1 MADMEFDAERLAMIA
16 ADLESSVAGT
26 EVVTSAFRAELED
39 VKGAM
44 TAAAAQAAGLSRS
57 LGSSLKTAFDD
68 LIFDG
73 AKLSD
78 VLGNIGR
85 SVANSAYNSAVTPV
99 ANAVGGVIGNG
110 LQSLFASILPFANGA
125 AFSAGRVTPF
135 ANGGVVTQPTG
146 FAMRGGVGL
155 MGEAGPEAIMPL
167 ARGSDGKLGVRGGG
181 GRSVHVTMNVSTPD
195 VAGFQRSSSQI
206 AANLS
211 RALQRGG
218 RNL

>member
-1 MADMEFDAERLAMIA
+1 MADLEFEAERLALIA
-16 ADLESSVAGT
+16 ADLENSVAGT
-26 EVVTSAFRAELED
+26 EAVTSAFRAELED
-39 VKGAM
+39 VKSAM
-44 TAAAAQAAGLSRS
+44 SAAGAQAAGLSRA

-85 SVANSAYNSAVTPV
+85 SVVDSAYNSAVTPV
-99 ANAVGGVIGNG
+99 ANAFGGMIGNG
-110 LQSLFASILPFANGA
+110 LQSLMASILPFADGA

-135 ANGGVVTQPTG
+135 ANGGIVTQATG
-146 FAMRGGVGL
+146 FPMRGGVGL

-167 ARGSDGKLGVRGGG
+167 ARGADGKLGVRGTGG
-181 GRSVHVTMNVSTPD
+181 QVHVTMNVTTPD
-195 VAGFQRSSSQI
+195 AAGFQRSSSQI

-211 RALQRGG
+211 RALQRGS

>member
-1 MADMEFDAERLAMIA
+1 MADLEFEAERLAMIA
-16 ADLESSVAGT
+16 SDLENSVAGT
-26 EVVTSAFRAELED
+26 EVVTSAFRAELEE

-44 TAAAAQAAGLSRS
+44 SAAGTQAAGLSRS
-57 LGSSLKTAFDD
+57 LGSSLKSAFDD

-85 SVANSAYNSAVTPV
+85 SVANSSFNAAITPV
-99 ANAVGGVIGNG
+99 MNSFGGAIGNG
-110 LQSLFASILPFANGA
+110 LTSLIGKILPFADGA

-135 ANGGVVTQPTG
+135 AAGGIVSAPTR
-146 FAMRGGVGL
+146 FPMRGGLGL

-167 ARGSDGKLGVRGGG
+167 ARGADGRLGVRGGG
-181 GRSVHVTMNVSTPD
+181 GSAVNVTMHVSTPD

-218 RNL
+218 RNV

>member
-1 MADMEFDAERLAMIA
+1 MADMEFEAERLASLA
-16 ADLESSVAGT
+16 ADLENSVAGAET
-26 EVVTSAFRAELED
+26 ATSAFRSELED

-44 TAAAAQAAGLSRS
+44 SAAGVQAADLSRS
-57 LGSSLKTAFDD
+57 LGSSLKTAFSD

-78 VLGNIGR
+78 VLANIGR
-85 SVANSAYNSAVTPV
+85 SVVNSSFNAAITPV
-99 ANAVGGVIGNG
+99 TNSLGSLVENG
-110 LQSLFASILPFANGA
+110 LQALMGKILPFADGA

-135 ANGGVVTQPTG
+135 ANGGVVSQPTG
-146 FAMRGGVGL
+146 FAMRGGAGL

-167 ARGSDGKLGVRGGG
+167 ARGADGKLGVRGDG
-181 GRSVHVTMNVSTPD
+181 GRAVHVTMHISTPD
-195 VAGFQRSSSQI
+195 VAGFNRSSSQI

>member
-1 MADMEFDAERLAMIA
+1 MADMEFEAERLAMIA
-16 ADLESSVAGT
+16 ADLEHAVVGT
-26 EVVTSAFRAELED
+26 DAVTSAFRDELEQ

-44 TAAAAQAAGLSRS
+44 SAASAQAAGLSRS

-73 AKLSD
+73 TKLSD

-85 SVANSAYNSAVTPV
+85 SVVNSAYNSAVTPV
-99 ANAVGGVIGNG
+99 ANAFGGLIGNG
-110 LQSLFASILPFANGA
+110 LQSLIGAILPFADGA

-135 ANGGVVTQPTG
+135 ANGGIVTQPTG
-146 FAMRGGVGL
+146 FALRGGAGL

-167 ARGSDGKLGVRGGG
+167 ARGADGKLGVRGGTG
-181 GRSVHVTMNVSTPD
+181 GAVHVTMNISTPD

>member
-1 MADMEFDAERLAMIA
+1 MADLEFETERLALVV

-26 EVVTSAFRAELED
+26 EAVTTAFRAELEG
-39 VKGAM
+39 VKSAM
-44 TAAAAQAAGLSRS
+44 GEAGVQAAGLSRS
-57 LGSSLKTAFDD
+57 LGSSLKTAFSD
-68 LIFDG
+68 LIYDG

-78 VLGNIGR
+78 VLANIGR
-85 SVANSAYNSAVTPV
+85 SVVNSSFNAAITPV
-99 ANAVGGVIGNG
+99 ANAFGGVLGTG
-110 LQSLFASILPFANGA
+110 LQSLISAILPFADGA

-135 ANGGVVTQPTG
+135 ANGGIVSGPTR
-146 FAMRGGVGL
+146 FAMRGGSGL

-167 ARGSDGKLGVRGGG
+167 ARGADGKLGVRGGG
-181 GRSVHVTMNVSTPD
+181 GSVHVSMTVNTPD